1 MSVCAST
8 SSFNPRGHI
17 FDSLY
22 KLKYD
27 APFVP
32 FTIVTKNRRYSI
44 NRPQD
49 LAFPPNGKGQMFVI
63 WHAGKCTV
71 LKFDDVKLLKPK

>member
-1 MSVCAST
+1 MID
-8 SSFNPRGHI
+8 R
-17 FDSLY
+17 LY

-32 FTIVTKNRRYSI
+32 FTIVTKNKRRYSI
-44 NRPQD
+44 KHPQD

-63 WHAGKCTV
+63 GMPESARS
-71 LKFDDVKLLKPK
+71 